1 MGDTAADLAAIAGA
15 ASSNSK
21 QTVRDIIMLLF
32 GSLCV
37 VLCEKCEVSLGE
49 VPSGS
54 AERAH
59 PKMWNLSRRLALD
72 YYHFITTVAPPFD

>member
-1 MGDTAADLAAIAGA
+1 VGDTAADLAAIAGA

-37 VLCEKCEVSLGE
+37 VV
-49 VPSGS
+49 V
-54 AERAH
+54 
-59 PKMWNLSRRLALD
+59 
-72 YYHFITTVAPPFD
+72 